1 MRTGPQ
7 RAGSRARK
15 CARRAFSSPH
25 TFACVALHRFFLFF
39 IPGIILPFSILFGK
53 KKPPGCDTRALAA
66 RRGRGGT
73 MYGSVLC
80 AMLMRSSAVAPGC
93 ATRSC
98 IAKPPLRWCSWP
110 VAPMRKRQC
119 TGTLSRAHAG
129 RESRPHTLST
139 TNAQGLQRTAAHFPA
154 FLTPRSA
161 WLLLLCR
168 CSRTCVRCI
177 SSHKP
182 SRATACL
189 RYHGFAL

>member
-25 TFACVALHRFFLFF
+25 TFACVALHRFFFVFLWA
-39 IPGIILPFSILFGK
+39 ISIAPPILFGK

-73 MYGSVLC
+73 LYGSVLC

-93 ATRSC
+93 ATRGC
-98 IAKPPLRWCSWP
+98 IAKPPLRWCSSP

-154 FLTPRSA
+154 FLTPRFA
-161 WLLLLCR
+161 WLLPLCR

-177 SSHKP
+177 SSHKA

>member
-25 TFACVALHRFFLFF
+25 TFCLCGSSSFFWFLWA
-39 IPGIILPFSILFGK
+39 ISIALPFYLG
-53 KKPPGCDTRALAA
+53 KPPGCDTRALAA

-93 ATRSC
+93 ATRGC
-98 IAKPPLRWCSWP
+98 IAKPPLRWCSSP

-154 FLTPRSA
+154 FLTSRFA
-161 WLLLLCR
+161 WLLPLCR

-177 SSHKP
+177 SSHKA